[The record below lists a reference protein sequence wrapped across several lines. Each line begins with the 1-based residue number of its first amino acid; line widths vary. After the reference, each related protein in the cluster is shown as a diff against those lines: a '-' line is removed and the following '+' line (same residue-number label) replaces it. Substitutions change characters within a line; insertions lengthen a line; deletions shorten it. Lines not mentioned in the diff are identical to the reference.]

1 MLDEGLQTSF
11 MKQTRLPLDLG
22 NVFDKDR
29 EEFGEMMMMY
39 GCAIKE
45 VQTKLQVLNDE
56 LSLARK
62 RNPIEFIKTRIK
74 KPDSI
79 ATKLKRKG
87 LPITV
92 EAAMKNLNDVAGV
105 RVICA
110 FLDDIYRVADMF
122 TAQDDVRLIKTKDY
136 IKKPKEN
143 GYRSLHLIIEVPVYF
158 SDHKEQLRV
167 ELQIRTIAM
176 DFWASLEHQ
185 VKYKRNVKDAED
197 IVYELRAC
205 ADVINRTDF
214 HMQSIRDRIVE
225 ID

>member
-11 MKQTRLPLDLG
+11 MKQTRLPVDLG

-122 TAQDDVRLIKTKDY
+122 TAQDDVQLIKTKDY

>member
-11 MKQTRLPLDLG
+11 MKQTRFPLDIG

-29 EEFGEMMMMY
+29 EEFGMMMMMY

-167 ELQIRTIAM
+167 EVQIRTIAM

-185 VKYKRNVKDAED
+185 VRYKRNFRSGKG
-197 IVYELRAC
+197 
-205 ADVINRTDF
+205 
-214 HMQSIRDRIVE
+214 
-225 ID
+225 